1 MMDTEMVGITPLAQL
16 PLSNNF
22 MFAQVMRK
30 PDICQLFLEE
40 LLGVSIAR
48 LEFIGKEQDLSDGDT
63 YHGIR
68 LDIYVNDA
76 AQTRY
81 NIEMQNTNQK
91 DLERRIRYYQSG
103 IDRNFLAKGAD
114 YSQLPDSY
122 VIFVCDFDYYN
133 RGRASYERV
142 YKIKDLEDLTVS
154 DGSHSIILNSRYT
167 ESNVS
172 PAIQDFLD
180 YIRTK
185 DDHYPYASDL
195 AKRAVAEVEQV
206 RDNKNLEVAYM
217 TWAMSMRD
225 VRMEGREEGRMEGRE
240 EGRMEGREEG
250 RTEGIQIGEERGE
263 KKGALGTL
271 VNLVVRHMLSY
282 KDGLRESGLSEEE
295 FQAKIAEV
303 DPNFRR

>member
-1 MMDTEMVGITPLAQL
+1 MTDMTGITPLEQL
-16 PLSNNF
+16 PLSDNF
-22 MFAQVMRK
+22 MFAQVMRQ

-48 LEFIGKEQDLSDGDT
+48 LEFIGKEQDISDGDD

-81 NIEMQNTNQK
+81 NIEMQNTRQK

-114 YSQLPDSY
+114 YSQLPESY
-122 VIFVCDFDYYN
+122 IIFVCDFDYYR
-133 RGRASYERV
+133 RGRACYERV
-142 YKIKDLEDLTVS
+142 WKIKDLEDLPVS

-167 ESNVS
+167 ETNVS
-172 PAIQDFLD
+172 PAIKDFLD

-195 AKRAVAEVEQV
+195 AKRTVAEVERIRV
-206 RDNKNLEVAYM
+206 NKNLEVTYM
-217 TWAMSMRD
+217 TWAMSKRD
-225 VRMEGREEGRMEGRE
+225 ARMEGREEGRMEGRE
-240 EGRMEGREEG
+240 EGREEG
-250 RTEGIQIGEERGE
+250 RVE
-263 KKGALGTL
+263 GALNTI
-271 VNLVVRHMLSY
+271 VNFVVRHRISFEE
-282 KDGLRESGLSEEE
+282 GLQDSGLSEEE
-295 FQAKIAEV
+295 FRTKILEA
-303 DPNFRR
+303 DPNFQR